1 MLHPN
6 DLLDEISQQFSKL
19 ADNKS
24 QVKEDIKQNIHS
36 ILNTGLSKL
45 DVVSREEF
53 EIQQQILQRTR
64 QKVELLEQ
72 NLAELEKMLHEQK
85 QQD

>member
-1 MLHPN
+1 MLRPN

-24 QVKEDIKQNIHS
+24 QVKEDIKQNIHTF
-36 ILNTGLSKL
+36 LNSGLSKL

-72 NLAELEKMLHEQK
+72 NLAELEKMLHEQT